1 MAATMPITSI
11 SRSPSTLS
19 AAGPRKGAGAPSAA
33 AAEEAEDDEDEDELL
48 LLDELLPPP
57 LPGAAAG
64 GSSSCASACP
74 SSARVRAVPARA
86 RKNSIATS
94 PAIFVNEQIGPL
106 PASDSR

>member
-74 SSARVRAVPARA
+74 SSARARA
-86 RKNSIATS
+86 RPGQNSIS